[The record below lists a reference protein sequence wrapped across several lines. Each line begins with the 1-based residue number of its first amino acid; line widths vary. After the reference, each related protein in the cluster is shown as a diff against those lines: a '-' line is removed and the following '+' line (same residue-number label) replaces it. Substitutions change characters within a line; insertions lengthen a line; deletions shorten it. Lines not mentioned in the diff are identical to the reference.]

1 MGKCYQL
8 VSTHMPL
15 SWTWGVWVHG
25 STVRKHTANAYVL
38 MTLSNNIQLPLETK
52 PDKQIRHDILCEV
65 CVGHGFNCLQTSM
78 GFAYGLKALA
88 TMHKLKD

>member
-25 STVRKHTANAYVL
+25 STVCKHTANAYVL
-38 MTLSNNIQLPLETK
+38 MTLANNIQLALETK
-52 PDKQIRHDILCEV
+52 PDKKIRHDILFVKSVWGMVSTV
-65 CVGHGFNCLQTSM
+65 CKQVWVLLM
-78 GFAYGLKALA
+78 V
-88 TMHKLKD
+88 